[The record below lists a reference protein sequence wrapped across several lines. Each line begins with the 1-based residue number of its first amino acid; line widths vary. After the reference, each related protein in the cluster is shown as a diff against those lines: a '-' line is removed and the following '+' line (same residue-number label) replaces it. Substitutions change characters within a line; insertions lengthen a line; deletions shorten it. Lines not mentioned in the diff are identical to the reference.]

1 MLEPR
6 PGTLFVLAGL
16 GVTYGQA
23 GDILAGATPLG
34 LMGGLP
40 GAQVNTTS
48 SSGGE
53 VSGVTRS
60 ETLYIE
66 VRQDNTPLNPQ
77 TWFSFEQDG

>member
-40 GAQVNTTS
+40 GAQVYTTS
-48 SSGGE
+48 SRVGEGAGG
-53 VSGVTRS
+53 TRS

-66 VRQDNTPLNPQ
+66 VRQDNMTEDPAE
-77 TWFSFEQDG
+77 WFDIDKDG